1 MFFHLR
7 EKSGKAAI
15 QALLYLVVIIL
26 RLSVEPP
33 WQQKKWT
40 KDYTTINDQHCL
52 INDQHC
58 LINAIS
64 SSRRGFLPPD
74 RRVVV

>member
-52 INDQHC
+52 IN
-58 LINAIS
+58 AIS

>member
-26 RLSVEPP
+26 RLSVEPH
-33 WQQKKWT
+33 WQKKNGQ
-40 KDYTTINDQHCL
+40 KTTRQSMIN
-52 INDQHC
+52 I
-58 LINAIS
+58 A
-64 SSRRGFLPPD
+64 
-74 RRVVV
+74 

>member
-33 WQQKKWT
+33 WQKKNGL
-40 KDYTTINDQHCL
+40 KTTRQSMIN
-52 INDQHC
+52 I
-58 LINAIS
+58 A
-64 SSRRGFLPPD
+64 
-74 RRVVV
+74 